1 MSYTYMHDC
10 CLNFQEPFNEIA
22 NEYCKRLT
30 AGMETMLREKC
41 VFRSPKTKLLME
53 ELFEYITFSLNKT
66 VVHSPYGDIG
76 SDFR

>member
-1 MSYTYMHDC
+1 
-10 CLNFQEPFNEIA
+10 
-22 NEYCKRLT
+22 
-30 AGMETMLREKC
+30 MLREKC

-66 VVHSPYGDIG
+66 VVHSPDGDIG